1 LRARIQTG
9 HAHVLLLLLV
19 RLYLCF
25 PDLSGE
31 RPGETCLRVRDD
43 LANTQNS
50 FSQAG
55 RDFRRSRPVLL
66 FLMITEAEIHGGL
79 EIEERARSYLLES
92 QIGNTPLLGL
102 RRVAENLAPGVEVL
116 VKAEHLNPG
125 GSVKDRPALAMIIDG
140 ERCGRLYPGK
150 VILDAT
156 SGNTGIAYAM
166 LGAARGYQ
174 VTLCLPANASAE
186 RKRILRFHGAEI
198 IETDPLQGS
207 DGAQIAARQLAARD
221 PAKYFYADQYNNEAN
236 WRAHYRTTAP
246 EIWKQTEGR
255 ITHFVAGLGTC
266 GTFTGVGRRLKELNR
281 SVRLISME
289 PDSPIHGLEGL
300 KHLPTSRMPGIFDPA
315 LADEQIE
322 IATEE
327 AQAMTRR
334 LAREEG
340 LFVGVSAGANVV
352 AALALARKLP
362 RESVVVTIL
371 CDGGERYMS
380 ERFWTE

>member
-1 LRARIQTG
+1 
-9 HAHVLLLLLV
+9 
-19 RLYLCF
+19 
-25 PDLSGE
+25 
-31 RPGETCLRVRDD
+31 
-43 LANTQNS
+43 
-50 FSQAG
+50 
-55 RDFRRSRPVLL
+55 
-66 FLMITEAEIHGGL
+66 MITETEVGIAFTPESL
-79 EIEERARSYLLES
+79 SRARNLES
-92 QIGNTPLLGL
+92 QIGNTPLLRL
-102 RRVAENLAPGVEVL
+102 RRVTAGLPPGVEVL

-125 GSVKDRPALAMIIDG
+125 GSVKDLPALAIILDG
-140 ERCGRLYPGK
+140 ERSGRLYPGK
-150 VILDAT
+150 IILDAT

-166 LGAARGYQ
+166 LGAARGYG

-186 RKRILRFHGAEI
+186 RKHIMRNHGAEI

-207 DGAQIAARQLAARD
+207 DGAQIVAREMAARE
-221 PAKYFYADQYNNEAN
+221 PAKYFYADQYNNDAN
-236 WRAHYRTTAP
+236 WRTHYETTGP
-246 EIWKQTEGR
+246 EIWKQTAGR

-266 GTFTGVGRRLKELNR
+266 GTFTGVGRKLKELNR

-289 PDSPIHGLEGL
+289 PNSPIHGLEGL
-300 KHLPTSRMPGIFDPA
+300 KHLPTSRMPGIFDPT

-327 AQAMTRR
+327 AQTMTRR

-352 AALALARKLP
+352 AALSLPRKLAP
-362 RESVVVTIL
+362 GSVVVAIL